1 MKKLKYAICLLLA
14 FVLSVSVS
22 SLGSIKEDFESGY
35 PGGDPA
41 QLDGLYG
48 FFEWNN
54 ATGSS
59 ACDLVSDGGSV
70 ALKISGYS
78 ELYTIDYIPGEYV
91 FSLKIKPMK
100 DNGMI
105 NVFVRGDMPGGLVK
119 VNPKN
124 AGVNQAFY
132 YFEWDWY
139 AENGGSGSSSV
150 GGSGVVVSLT
160 ESGIS
165 VRIKRYAKDS
175 LTVTSKQFRIATEE
189 APDLNAYNDLK
200 ITDTGKRIDIYL
212 NGALAAYVQL
222 SDDSVT
228 YDTDGTGIE
237 YYKSATVFDGK
248 GGELGTVENT
258 RLHYKGSQL
267 AVAGRNE
274 TFYVDDLFIAYGEH
288 AIEYSNG
295 EYVPETQPVTAA
307 PDTEPDVQ
315 TEPQTTAGDPDV
327 QTDDVTTENT
337 EKKGGLS
344 KKAKTVIIAAAADVI
359 IIAALAI
366 LIPKKKK
373 QTEDK

>member
-1 MKKLKYAICLLLA
+1 MKKIRYAICLLLA
-14 FVLSVSVS
+14 VALSVSVS

-35 PGGDPA
+35 PGDDPA

-54 ATGSS
+54 ATSSS

-105 NVFVRGDMPGGLVK
+105 NIFVRGDMPGGLVK

-124 AGVNQAFY
+124 AGIDQAFY

-139 AENGGSGSSSV
+139 AENGGSGGSSV

-175 LTVTSKQFRIATEE
+175 LTVTSKQFRIATDE

-228 YDTDGTGIE
+228 YDTDGTGIA
-237 YYKSATVFDGK
+237 YYRSATVFDGK
-248 GGELGTVENT
+248 GEELGTVENT
-258 RLHYKGSQL
+258 RLHYNGSQL

-295 EYVPETQPVTAA
+295 EYVPETEPVTAA
-307 PDTEPDVQ
+307 PQTEPDVT
-315 TEPQTTAGDPDV
+315 TEPQTETDVPDV
-327 QTDDVTTENT
+327 ATGADTAQST

-359 IIAALAI
+359 IVAALAV